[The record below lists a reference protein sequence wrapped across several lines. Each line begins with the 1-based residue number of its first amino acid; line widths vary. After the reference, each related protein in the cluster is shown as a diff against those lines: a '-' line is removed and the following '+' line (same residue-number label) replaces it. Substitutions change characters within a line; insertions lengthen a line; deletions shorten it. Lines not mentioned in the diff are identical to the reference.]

1 MDYDHAIRI
10 DPTNAKAVYR
20 RALAK
25 FGLCDIDGAEQ
36 DLAKARALDPKVGK

>member
-1 MDYDHAIRI
+1 MDYSHAIRI
-10 DPTNAKAVYR
+10 DPANAKAFYG

-36 DLAKARALDPKVGK
+36 DLAKARALDPRVGK